1 MIFRSHYYRLKSHAH
16 TWRGIKDIDGFLSVH
31 NDICY
36 VMYFN
41 QLYIPA
47 IVLGKGLD
55 EILMSDVVKNFR
67 PCGLREL
74 WFVWVSVS
82 INANAVMSFNTLKN
96 EKIFRVFINQ
106 LKKKEKHNTNKLII
120 KKFYYSLYLDSVL
133 KKDFVV

>member
-1 MIFRSHYYRLKSHAH
+1 MNVEGTNMIFRSHYYRLKSHAH

-47 IVLGKGLD
+47 IVLRKGLD

-96 EKIFRVFINQ
+96 EKNLSSVH
-106 LKKKEKHNTNKLII
+106 KPTKEKRKTQYKQTYH
-120 KKFYYSLYLDSVL
+120 
-133 KKDFVV
+133 